1 MQRHSFFQV
10 IAFVLALAVGL
21 GLFAHGGS
29 VGKMPDK
36 MTAAASID
44 IPPSMNCHICCDEAE
59 LCFEACYAVSVCSLA
74 IVPINVA
81 VSYFGAAT
89 FDVLIRDVRADRTSA
104 PDPHPPKRL
113 LPA

>member
-1 MQRHSFFQV
+1 MQRYILIRV
-10 IAFVLALAVGL
+10 IAFTLALAVGL
-21 GLFAHGGS
+21 GLFAQGGN

-44 IPPSMNCHICCDEAE
+44 IPLSMNCHICCDEAE

-81 VSYFGAAT
+81 ISDFGAAT
-89 FDVLIRDVRADRTSA
+89 FDVITRYVRADRTSA